1 MTAHGGNIR
10 KAVEKYNLPLGS
22 ILDFSAN
29 INPLG
34 FSKKVREIITRN
46 TDSLLHYPDP
56 ECKALKKKLA
66 DFSGLKPSNL
76 LIGNGSIE
84 LIYLAPRALSS
95 RRALIPIPTFSEY
108 ESSARQQKCKIL
120 FVRTK
125 DDEGFRI
132 KTEEI
137 IKVLPRADLIFIC
150 NPNNPT
156 GNLMPKDE
164 VIYLAKTCRR
174 HGTTLLMDE
183 VFIDFVK
190 NENNFSV
197 IREAAKL
204 NNLLVLRSL
213 TKIFA
218 LPGLRLGYMVG
229 NKNLIARLSG
239 YQLPWSVNCF
249 AQLVGR
255 EVIKDKNYIRQ
266 SKELVVK
273 ERKYLF
279 EKFKNIKGLTPYPPT
294 ANFIFCR
301 LDKGPLDS
309 KRLCDRLGGRGILV
323 RDCSNF
329 RGLND
334 RYIRIAVRKRDENDR
349 LINALKDIPAK
360 RPS

>member
-1 MTAHGGNIR
+1 MSRHGGNIR
-10 KAVEKYNLPLGS
+10 EASEKYRLPPGR

-34 FSKKVREIITRN
+34 LCGMVKGVIGSNIA
-46 TDSLLHYPDP
+46 SLLHYPDP

-95 RRALIPIPTFSEY
+95 SRVLIPIPTFSEY

-156 GNLMPKDE
+156 GVLMPKDE

-174 HGTTLLMDE
+174 HGATLLMDE

-190 NENNFSV
+190 NENDFSV

-213 TKIFA
+213 TKFFA
-218 LPGLRLGYMVG
+218 LPGLRLGYMAG
-229 NKNLIARLSG
+229 NKDLIAKLSG
-239 YQLPWSVNCF
+239 YQFPWSVNCF
-249 AQLVGR
+249 AQLVGT
-255 EVIKDKNYIRQ
+255 EVIEDKNYIRQ
-266 SKELVVK
+266 SKELIIK
-273 ERKYLF
+273 EREYLF
-279 EKFKNIKGLTPYPPT
+279 GELKNIKGLRPYPPT

-301 LDKGPLDS
+301 LDKGWLDS
-309 KRLCDRLGGRGILV
+309 KRLRDRLGVRGILI
-323 RDCSNF
+323 RDCGNF
-329 RGLND
+329 RSLND
-334 RYIRIAVRKRDENDR
+334 RYIRIAVRRRGENDR
-349 LINALKDIPAK
+349 LINALKGIPAK
-360 RPS
+360 RLS